1 MRAMEADWKEA
12 APRRKRNLIYY
23 GLPLVLYA
31 AIVIPLAIA
40 SRERINPDAVSY
52 IRRALYISRGD
63 FYHSLSG
70 YWSPLISWCI
80 APLMKMGM
88 DGLHAA
94 RLITCLWGAIWL
106 IAFGT
111 FLNRFTSIHRV
122 WKLCALFVMAV
133 FIAEIAARQLTPD
146 IILAACLFCY
156 FSLITNPDLFHRPKI
171 QFAAGLI
178 AGFSYLAKS
187 YALPF
192 TLLHLPLTIFLRSL
206 LEKSQPKPVSIILP
220 LARGLVGILLVAV
233 PFITILSWRYNRLTI
248 STSGAHAH
256 TDVGPVEIQAAIPN
270 PFGRVE
276 NPYITRHETKDEIA
290 YPHWSPLQSRA
301 YFKHQLNVAADHAR
315 AMIRNIS
322 QFDRLY
328 FSIPAAAVALLVLAR
343 LIPFQD
349 QHWKLLWLLLTILLY
364 CSGMLW
370 VFFTPRYLLA
380 VWAPLFLTLGLTVS
394 LNFGPSS
401 PSKIWKMVRP
411 ISAAAILLSFA
422 LAAASNWSTTDG
434 HIPAYRNIAAEL
446 KKHDIHGSLSSPD
459 RQQGMFIAFF
469 ADEKFLGFPPDDSAT
484 IAEQKLLD
492 EKPAALLI
500 FKGKKIPK
508 EMQAASR
515 LASQICKSPQWKF
528 AFDFHLLD
536 KQTVEVYIPLTSKAP
551 SDSK

>member
-1 MRAMEADWKEA
+1 MRAMEAQWKDAE
-12 APRRKRNLIYY
+12 PRLKRNLIYY
-23 GLPLVLYA
+23 GLPLLLYS

-52 IRRALYISRGD
+52 IRRALYISQGD

-94 RLITCLWGAIWL
+94 RLVTCIWGGLWL
-106 IAFGT
+106 VAFGT
-111 FLNRFTSIHRV
+111 FLSRFTAIHWL
-122 WKLCALFVMAV
+122 WKLCALLVMAIY
-133 FIAEIAARQLTPD
+133 IAEIAARQLTPD
-146 IILAACLFCY
+146 IILGACLFFY
-156 FSLITNPDLFHRPKI
+156 FSLITTPNLLRRPKI
-171 QFAAGLI
+171 QFSSGLL

-192 TLLHLPLTIFLRSL
+192 TLLHLPLTILLRSL
-206 LEKSQPKPVSIILP
+206 FEKPQPKPVPLFLP
-220 LARGLVGILLVAV
+220 LARGLVGILLIAI

-256 TDVGPVEIQAAIPN
+256 TDVGPPEIQAAIPN
-270 PFGRVE
+270 PFGRAE
-276 NPYITRHETKDEIA
+276 DPYITRHETKDEIA
-290 YPHWSPLQSRA
+290 YPRWSPFQSRA
-301 YFKHQLNVAADHAR
+301 YFKHQLNVAADHASS
-315 AMIRNIS
+315 MVRNIF

-328 FSIPAAAVALLVLAR
+328 LSIPAAALALLILAR

-349 QHWKLLWLLLTILLY
+349 QLWKILWLLLTILLY

-370 VFFTPRYLLA
+370 VFFTPRYLLP
-380 VWAPLFLTLGLTVS
+380 VWAPLFLTLGLIVA
-394 LNFGPSS
+394 LNIDPPS
-401 PSKIWKMVRP
+401 PSRIWQMIRP
-411 ISAAAILLSFA
+411 ISAAVILFSFV
-422 LAAASNWSTTDG
+422 LAAALNGSNTDG

-446 KKHDIHGSLSSPD
+446 KKHDIYGPLSSPD

-484 IAEQKLLD
+484 IAAQKLLD

-500 FKGKKIPK
+500 FKGKKVPK

-515 LASQICKSPQWKF
+515 LASQICKSPQWKL

-536 KQTVEVYIPLTSKAP
+536 KQTVEVYVPLTSKAP